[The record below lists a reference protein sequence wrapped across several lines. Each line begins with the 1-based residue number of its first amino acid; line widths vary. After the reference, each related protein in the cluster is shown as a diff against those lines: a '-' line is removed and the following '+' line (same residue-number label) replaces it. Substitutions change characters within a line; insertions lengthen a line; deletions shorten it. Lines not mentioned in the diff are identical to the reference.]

1 MHAERRGKGKKKR
14 KVASSEEQEERSKL
28 TFMEYIAQKKQE
40 TLAAEE
46 LIRELDQAELEEL
59 SAEVKEVSMSSASTW
74 KIKNNDSYFT
84 YFFEIDGDKLSGTGI
99 AESDDSIKIILGSY
113 KDKKVEWN
121 EYASDNPEKKLGSFE
136 ALITE
141 DCKSLIGRGKLGEG
155 AEIN

>member
-28 TFMEYIAQKKQE
+28 TFIEYIAQKKQE

-99 AESDDSIKIILGSY
+99 AESDDSIKII
-113 KDKKVEWN
+113 
-121 EYASDNPEKKLGSFE
+121 
-136 ALITE
+136 
-141 DCKSLIGRGKLGEG
+141 
-155 AEIN
+155 